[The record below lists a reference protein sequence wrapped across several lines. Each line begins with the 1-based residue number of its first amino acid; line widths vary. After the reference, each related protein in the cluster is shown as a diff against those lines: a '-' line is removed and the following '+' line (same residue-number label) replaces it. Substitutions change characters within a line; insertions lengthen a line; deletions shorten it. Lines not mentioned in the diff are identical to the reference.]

1 MATKINLLPWRAE
14 LREQRKREFG
24 GMLVLAL
31 VAGAG
36 VWFGV
41 HTHLNGQIAHQ
52 ENRNEFL
59 RDEIAQ
65 LDKQILKI
73 KDLEKTKQQL
83 LARMQVIQE
92 LQQGRPQIVHVFE
105 QLVRTVP
112 DGLYLTKVSESG
124 NKLSIDGMAE
134 SNGRISNYMESL
146 EDSAWLKNPNLQI
159 IEVREQGTSRVSRF
173 SMTVQETTPGAE
185 EDEKEG
191 SS

>member
-112 DGLYLTKVSESG
+112 DGLYLTKVAESG
-124 NKLSIDGMAE
+124 DKLSIDGMAE

-146 EDSAWLKNPNLQI
+146 EASAWLKNPNLQI
-159 IEVREQGTSRVSRF
+159 IEVKEQGSSRVSRF